1 MLIDSCRRPIGSGGY
16 RDLGGGCRK
25 GISPHRG
32 ISQSGYLAR
41 NSHASDSGEIGH
53 FAEQES
59 RMSLSFQIVLAISL
73 VAFIGLWR
81 RAQAKQKQRSW
92 DEIVAALR
100 ANDWGLDEVSERYLY
115 RGGIKATPDDIWK
128 RIDGARGLWAMYCNA
143 PLLVQLADY
152 AAEHGAEPDEAL
164 LEGLRS
170 DAFQI
175 RLSILMALAK
185 YGLSRS
191 TVGASSNAFQATT
204 LYSEML
210 ARLTALFQESAGQL
224 FPQYLAAM

>member
-1 MLIDSCRRPIGSGGY
+1 
-16 RDLGGGCRK
+16 
-25 GISPHRG
+25 
-32 ISQSGYLAR
+32 LAR

-115 RGGIKATPDDIWK
+115 RGGIKATPDDVWK